1 MQENQSSQDAS
12 RGAYNAPRPFKKQDT
27 AANAQQNIFNRVP
40 PNNLQ
45 AEMSVL
51 AAALTNDPETVASVI
66 ATLKDG
72 DDFYDSRHRAIFQAI
87 LSLYRADKPID
98 VTTVNNELHIL
109 NLWEQAGGLTYLSE
123 IAKVIIS
130 AAYGEHYAKIVHS
143 QATQR
148 RLINSCAKIIEK
160 SYTPV
165 QDIKKLLDEAEQEIF
180 MLSQNIDKID
190 SEPVQM
196 TLRDIFSKLATLSQ
210 NKSGVTGVTT
220 GFEQLDSLTAGLQP
234 SDLII
239 IAARPAM
246 GKTAFALSLAL
257 NAAKA
262 GTAVAIFSLE
272 MSREQLV
279 KRMLAIKAHVSMSSL
294 RQPSKLTDAD
304 WQHLYEAADDIDHA
318 TNPYKIYIDDTAY
331 LSTIDLRARVRRL
344 KSKHD
349 IGLLIID
356 YLQLMHSPRGKDSR
370 ELEISDISRT
380 LKAIAK
386 DLNIPVIAL
395 SQLNRKVEERG
406 RDDKRPQLSDLRESG
421 AIEQDADIIM
431 FIYRDDVYKYKKAS
445 DRPPV
450 GVAEIIIGKQRNG
463 PTGIAFL
470 TFLSE
475 YTAFENQAADFQYQA
490 SEDGQV

>member
-1 MQENQSSQDAS
+1 MQENPSSKEQNRGAQAPRLPKSQDL
-12 RGAYNAPRPFKKQDT
+12 T
-27 AANAQQNIFNRVP
+27 AKAQQDILNRVP
-40 PNNLQ
+40 PNNPQ

-51 AAALTNDPETVASVI
+51 AAAMTNDSETVASVI
-66 ATLKDG
+66 ATLRDG

-87 LSLYRADKPID
+87 LSLYHADKPID
-98 VTTVNNELHIL
+98 VTTVINELRVL
-109 NLWEQAGGLTYLSE
+109 NLWEQSGGLGYLSE
-123 IAKVIIS
+123 IARVMIS
-130 AAYGEHYAKIVHS
+130 AAYGEYYARIVRN

-148 RLINSCAKIIEK
+148 RLIESCAKIIEK

-165 QDIKKLLDEAEQEIF
+165 QDIKKLLDEAEHDIF
-180 MLSQNIDKID
+180 MLAQFADKID
-190 SEPVQM
+190 SEPIQV
-196 TLRDIFSKLATLSQ
+196 TLEKIFENLTKLSE
-210 NKSGVTGVTT
+210 NKKGVTGVPT
-220 GFEQLDSLTAGLQP
+220 GFAQLDKLTAGFQP

-246 GKTAFALSLAL
+246 GKTSFALSLAL
-257 NAAKA
+257 NAAAA
-262 GTAVAIFSLE
+262 GTSVAIFSLE

-279 KRMLAIKAHVSMSSL
+279 KRMLAIRAHVSMTKL
-294 RQPSKLTDAD
+294 RQPSELTDED
-304 WQHLYEAADDIDHA
+304 WQNLHQAAGLIDQGA
-318 TNPYKIYIDDTAY
+318 NPYKIYIDDTAY

-344 KSKHD
+344 KSKYD
-349 IGLLIID
+349 IGLLIVD

-431 FIYRDDVYKYKKAS
+431 FIYRDDVYKFKKAS
-445 DRPPV
+445 ERPPS
-450 GVAEIIIGKQRNG
+450 GEAEIIIGKQRNG

-470 TFLSE
+470 TFLTE
-475 YTAFENQAADFQYQA
+475 YTSFENKAADKEFPP
-490 SEDGQV
+490 SEAGGV